1 MSRKECC
8 SICSK
13 ETGDGIY
20 LLSVYICA
28 SCEKEM
34 IETSTDD
41 PKYQF
46 FVNQMSKAHR
56 SMILS

>member
-1 MSRKECC
+1 MTRKDCC

-13 ETGDGIY
+13 ETEQGIY
-20 LLSVYICA
+20 LLRVYICT

-34 IETSTDD
+34 IETSADD

-46 FVNQMSKAHR
+46 YVNQMSKAHR
-56 SMILS
+56 SMIPS